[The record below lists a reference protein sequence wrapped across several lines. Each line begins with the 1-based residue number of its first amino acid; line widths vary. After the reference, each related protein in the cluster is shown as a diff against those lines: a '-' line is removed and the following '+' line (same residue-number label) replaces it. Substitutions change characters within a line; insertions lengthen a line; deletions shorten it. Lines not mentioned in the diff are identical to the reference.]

1 MKPVRAAQSTAA
13 RTARPVADESV
24 MRAALAVARR
34 GLLAGEAPVGACI
47 VQAGQVIASAHTAVA
62 GGPDASAHAEILAI
76 RAACRSLR
84 SARLDDCALY
94 VSVEPCAMCLAACHY
109 AGINE
114 VFFGAS
120 LQDMQ
125 VLTGQELSA
134 PLPASIALHGGV
146 LAGESRALLAEWA
159 ALRQG
164 RA

>member
-1 MKPVRAAQSTAA
+1 
-13 RTARPVADESV
+13 

-47 VQAGQVIASAHTAVA
+47 VQEGRVIASAHTAVA
-62 GGPDASAHAEILAI
+62 GGPDPSAHAEILAI

-84 SARLDDCALY
+84 STQLEDCALY

-109 AGINE
+109 AGIKE
-114 VFFGAS
+114 VFFAAS

-125 VLTGQELSA
+125 ALTGRELSA
-134 PLPASIALHGGV
+134 PQPASIALHGGL
-146 LAGESRALLAEWA
+146 LAAESRALLTEWA
-159 ALRQG
+159 AQRQG